1 MQLESQIQ
9 SKIIKYLES
18 KNYYVLKIIK
28 CNKNGT
34 ADLIAF
40 RKSEFPIFI
49 EVKTE
54 KGKQSELQKFR
65 QKEVEQLGYKY
76 YLIRSLE
83 EFKIIID
90 TDK

>member
-1 MQLESQIQ
+1 MLESALQ
-9 SKIIKYLES
+9 SKIIKALE
-18 KNYYVLKIIK
+18 KKGYYVLKIIK

-40 RKSEFPIFI
+40 RKSELPIFI

-54 KGKQSELQKFR
+54 KGVQSDLQKFR

-76 YLIRSLE
+76 FLIRSLE
-83 EFKIIID
+83 EFNLLLD
-90 TDK
+90 TNK

>member
-1 MQLESQIQ
+1 MQLESKIQ
-9 SKIIKYLES
+9 SQIIKALE
-18 KNYYVLKIIK
+18 KKGYYVLKIIK

-40 RKSEFPIFI
+40 RKSELPIFI

-54 KGKQSELQKFR
+54 KGIQSELQKFR

-76 YLIRSLE
+76 YLIRSIE
-83 EFKIIID
+83 EFKIFLD
-90 TDK
+90 TDC